1 MRGVLLRV
9 LGVLAVATQVQG
21 CRGPSFVRDQYTKF
35 EYRIPMRDKAT
46 LFTTVYVPKDASDA
60 NRYPI
65 LLKRT
70 PFSVAPYGPDA
81 YATTLGPNGFMM
93 RDKYIV
99 VYQDIRGRYMSD
111 GQFVVNRPFVPD
123 SIKARDLTAVDEA
136 SDTYDTIAWLLAHVP
151 HNNGRVGQ
159 WGISYAGYLAT
170 MGALSRHPALVVASP
185 QAPVTDIFFEDFHH
199 NGALTQGYFYGYPV
213 FGINP
218 PGPTT
223 ANWWLPKM
231 ITDGASD
238 DYAFQLGLGPL
249 KNTTARYYKDN
260 WFWQDIIAHPNYD
273 AYWQSR
279 AVPPVLTGVHSAML
293 VVGGWFD
300 AENLYGPLAV
310 YKTLKRQDSAAKVT
324 LVMGP
329 FRHGGWEAPNVLH
342 SVHGDIYF
350 GDSLETK
357 FQRDV
362 EAPYFHAYLKG
373 DGTTN
378 LPDALMFDTGLKT
391 WRAFSAWPAREATTE
406 RYYFHADSSLSTTAP
421 TTAHEALSY
430 VSDPAAPVP
439 SRCHGLT
446 IEDGTLYHYMSDDQR
461 CDRSRPDVLTFE
473 TAPLTEDVTLG
484 GEIWARLHVSTTG
497 TDADYVV
504 KVIDVYPATEP
515 DSPFEPDK
523 TVHYGGYAQLVR
535 GEIMRARFRASFS
548 EPQPMRPD
556 EITPIAF
563 RLQDVLH
570 TFRAG
575 HRMMVQVQ
583 SSWFPAFDRN
593 PQHYVP
599 NIYEAD
605 ASDFVTATERIW
617 VDRAEPSYLEV
628 QVVPRG

>member
-35 EYRIPMRDKAT
+35 EYRIPMRDKVT

-111 GQFVVNRPFVPD
+111 GQFVVNHPFVAD

-136 SDTYDTIAWLLAHVP
+136 SDTYDTIAWLLAHVA

-238 DYAFQLGLGPL
+238 DYKFQLGLGPL

-260 WFWQDIIAHPNYD
+260 WFWQDIVAHPNYD

-279 AVPPVLTGVHSAML
+279 AVP
-293 VVGGWFD
+293 
-300 AENLYGPLAV
+300 
-310 YKTLKRQDSAAKVT
+310 
-324 LVMGP
+324 
-329 FRHGGWEAPNVLH
+329 
-342 SVHGDIYF
+342 SVF
-350 GDSLETK
+350 TST
-357 FQRDV
+357 RRNRW
-362 EAPYFHAYLKG
+362 
-373 DGTTN
+373 TTR
-378 LPDALMFDTGLKT
+378 PRFS
-391 WRAFSAWPAREATTE
+391 RA
-406 RYYFHADSSLSTTAP
+406 
-421 TTAHEALSY
+421 
-430 VSDPAAPVP
+430 
-439 SRCHGLT
+439 
-446 IEDGTLYHYMSDDQR
+446 
-461 CDRSRPDVLTFE
+461 
-473 TAPLTEDVTLG
+473 
-484 GEIWARLHVSTTG
+484 
-497 TDADYVV
+497 
-504 KVIDVYPATEP
+504 
-515 DSPFEPDK
+515 
-523 TVHYGGYAQLVR
+523 
-535 GEIMRARFRASFS
+535 
-548 EPQPMRPD
+548 
-556 EITPIAF
+556 
-563 RLQDVLH
+563 
-570 TFRAG
+570 
-575 HRMMVQVQ
+575 
-583 SSWFPAFDRN
+583 
-593 PQHYVP
+593 
-599 NIYEAD
+599 
-605 ASDFVTATERIW
+605 
-617 VDRAEPSYLEV
+617 
-628 QVVPRG
+628 